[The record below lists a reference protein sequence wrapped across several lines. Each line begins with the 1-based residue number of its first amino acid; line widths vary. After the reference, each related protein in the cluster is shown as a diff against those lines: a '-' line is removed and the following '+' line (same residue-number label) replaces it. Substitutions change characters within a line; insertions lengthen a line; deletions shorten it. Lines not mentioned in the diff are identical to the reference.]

1 MKSVDLNANWSVAVG
16 DERFTC
22 DFPYDATANAERDY
36 TCAFGELNGYVPS
49 AKAVFTRSLP
59 QIKHGD
65 AVIRISGACGRGEV
79 FVNDESI
86 GILCGYGP
94 QTFYVPEDLCGAHN
108 TLKIELFTSPAMS
121 DKYLGLG
128 IAGGVTLFSSE
139 PQFDIAYDSLFVKT
153 VTVGDRVYADAEMTV
168 YNDRDVAGKFVL
180 ECAALNARGK
190 RAGKKQRKLFLRAKQ
205 RKTVTLRV
213 RINNPYE
220 WSADD
225 PYMYTAVAKITDGL
239 EDRSASARFGIVT
252 RTLNRTRGLY
262 INGRKTLLTGAY
274 ISHAD
279 AAIGAVSVYANEKR
293 RLLALK
299 AVGYNAVHYVGC
311 PADAALDACDDTG
324 MYAYV
329 DIFSQ
334 LTFAKA
340 PFGEALRDV
349 SFDAAESV
357 CALRNHPSV
366 TVYGVADDVPE
377 CYGRNNGHELIKN
390 IAEQIT
396 EYDGTRPT
404 AVSSREFVPTPRELE
419 KAGIKKTVYDSDAAA
434 VNAGRE
440 RNLFEQLTAGA
451 FESVDICGLNYM
463 PPLYETEFSKRN
475 GLIMGAK
482 TKSDKSF
489 DSIEATEK
497 NDRVIGDFNDCGID
511 YPGGGKLNEIL
522 TGGGDLDAIVCEK
535 PQSIYKRILLGERGI
550 VYIAVR
556 DPDTDEPSCM
566 WNWPRHLGQKVKVD
580 VYTSGDVVALYLDG
594 RIVGRRLAGKIN
606 KHIATFDVDF
616 YPGRL
621 EAVAYFKGVECGRTV
636 LRSAGSP
643 KILKLSAFEKNL
655 SVSRG
660 DLGFVYIEVCDRDG
674 TIVPYAMRTLNAT
687 VTGGTLVGFVN
698 ADPMLRKAEFDSCPA
713 YNGRALAV
721 IRPDPAETK
730 AVVKITGDGL
740 LASRISF
747 KIKN

>member
-16 DERFTC
+16 DERFAC

-86 GILCGYGP
+86 GILSGYGP

-180 ECAALNARGK
+180 ECAVLNARGK

-225 PYMYTAVAKITDGL
+225 PYMYTAVAKITDGV

-349 SFDAAESV
+349 SFDATESV

-404 AVSSREFVPTPRELE
+404 AVSSHEFVPTPRELE

-440 RNLFEQLTAGA
+440 RNLFEQQ
-451 FESVDICGLNYM
+451 I
-463 PPLYETEFSKRN
+463 
-475 GLIMGAK
+475 
-482 TKSDKSF
+482 
-489 DSIEATEK
+489 
-497 NDRVIGDFNDCGID
+497 
-511 YPGGGKLNEIL
+511 
-522 TGGGDLDAIVCEK
+522 
-535 PQSIYKRILLGERGI
+535 
-550 VYIAVR
+550 
-556 DPDTDEPSCM
+556 
-566 WNWPRHLGQKVKVD
+566 
-580 VYTSGDVVALYLDG
+580 
-594 RIVGRRLAGKIN
+594 
-606 KHIATFDVDF
+606 
-616 YPGRL
+616 
-621 EAVAYFKGVECGRTV
+621 
-636 LRSAGSP
+636 
-643 KILKLSAFEKNL
+643 
-655 SVSRG
+655 
-660 DLGFVYIEVCDRDG
+660 
-674 TIVPYAMRTLNAT
+674 
-687 VTGGTLVGFVN
+687 
-698 ADPMLRKAEFDSCPA
+698 
-713 YNGRALAV
+713 GRAHV
-721 IRPDPAETK
+721 
-730 AVVKITGDGL
+730 
-740 LASRISF
+740 
-747 KIKN
+747 